1 MGEVGQVFF
10 GQYLTTFWPMFP
22 DRISW
27 AENIVVG
34 RLRGVWECGWGDDR
48 KPVNVLGQYQWT
60 NVAVWRTLRIWVACS
75 DLIGFCGKFLQLLQ
89 RTPIAPVNSYCSS
102 DLLPNHY
109 FKCVRCKLFVEFQ
122 SPSNLRSSICNLR
135 SRILFSNTLSSLLSP
150 FAPLVSCI
158 CFMPSGG
165 DAWAEAQLCLNIS
178 KSGAI
183 SVATSHISKPYL
195 QIRIEFSPDIEYP

>member
-1 MGEVGQVFF
+1 MGLGWARRLHPQSARCMERCGSNKLPRWAEAGGTRWVRWGRYFF
-10 GQYLTTFWPMFP
+10 CQYLATFWPMFP

-89 RTPIAPVNSYCSS
+89 RTPIAPANSYCSS
-102 DLLPNHY
+102 DLLPITTSN
-109 FKCVRCKLFVEFQ
+109 VFVVNC
-122 SPSNLRSSICNLR
+122 SLNSNL
-135 SRILFSNTLSSLLSP
+135 
-150 FAPLVSCI
+150 
-158 CFMPSGG
+158 
-165 DAWAEAQLCLNIS
+165 
-178 KSGAI
+178 
-183 SVATSHISKPYL
+183 L
-195 QIRIEFSPDIEYP
+195 QI